1 MSILRLRQ
9 MVALATA
16 AATASSALSY
26 LLPTP
31 TSCRIGKSY
40 PRSSEG
46 ERLRRARQIAKG
58 QLTRANGLAWPGQ
71 VISRPDG
78 KLYLQRP
85 FYG

>member
-1 MSILRLRQ
+1 MFILRLRQ

-16 AATASSALSY
+16 AAATSSALSY
-26 LLPTP
+26 LLPTLINW
-31 TSCRIGKSY
+31 RMGKSY

-58 QLTRANGLAWPGQ
+58 QLTHANGLARPGQ
-71 VISRPDG
+71 VISKPDG
-78 KLYLQRP
+78 KLYLKRP